1 MLESFII
8 AFSMYSQIPMPNIK
22 WSEKGMRYSMCFF
35 PLVGAVTGFI
45 SVLVFKLCGLLDVGN
60 ILTAALL
67 TVLPVLINGGIH
79 MDGFI
84 DTIDAKHSYKSKEE
98 KLEILKDPH
107 TGAFAVIYACVYFVL
122 VFGLFGEI
130 SRDMTADTILYP
142 AAGYFLSRILSA
154 FSVVTFP
161 KAKKD
166 GSVAAFADAA
176 ERNVR
181 IVLIIEFLM
190 CMAIYLYLSPLMGS
204 LCVFTALIILGY
216 YYIMSKRVFGGI
228 TGDIAGYFVQ
238 LCELGILAVSVIG
251 GENIW
256 R

>member
-8 AFSMYSQIPMPNIK
+8 AFSMYSKIPMPNVK
-22 WSEKGMRYSMCFF
+22 WSENGMKYSMCFF
-35 PLVGAVTGFI
+35 PFVGAVTGLI
-45 SVLVFKLCGLLDVGN
+45 SVLVFKLCGFLNFGN

-98 KLEILKDPH
+98 RLEILKDPH
-107 TGAFAVIYACVYFVL
+107 TGAFAIIYACVYFVL
-122 VFGLFGEI
+122 VFGLFSEI
-130 SRDMTADTILYP
+130 SRDMTADTIFYP

-176 ERNVR
+176 NRNVR
-181 IVLIIEFLM
+181 CVLIIEFLL
-190 CMAIYLYLSPLMGS
+190 CAALYLYLSPIMGG
-204 LCVFTALIILGY
+204 LCVFTALIIFGY

-228 TGDIAGYFVQ
+228 TGDIAGYFLQ
-238 LCELGILAVSVIG
+238 MCELGLMAVSVIG
-251 GENIW
+251 GEKLW
-256 R
+256 L

>member
-8 AFSMYSQIPMPNIK
+8 AFSMYSKIPMPNVK
-22 WSEKGMRYSMCFF
+22 WSERGMRYSMCFF
-35 PLVGAVTGFI
+35 PLVGAVTGLV
-45 SVLVFKLCGLLDVGN
+45 SVLVFRLCGLLNVGN

-84 DTIDAKHSYKSKEE
+84 DTIDAKHSYKTKEE

-107 TGAFAVIYACVYFVL
+107 IGAFAVIYACVYFIS
-122 VFGLFGEI
+122 VFGLFTEI
-130 SRDMTADTILYP
+130 SRDMTANTILYP
-142 AAGYFLSRILSA
+142 AAGYFMSRILSA

-176 ERNVR
+176 KRNVR
-181 IVLIIEFLM
+181 LVLIIEFFL
-190 CMAIYLYLSPLMGS
+190 CTALYLYLSPFMGG
-204 LCVFTALIILGY
+204 LCIFMALIIFGY
-216 YYIMSKRVFGGI
+216 YYIMSRRVFGGI
-228 TGDIAGYFVQ
+228 TGDVAGYFLQ
-238 LCELGILAVSVIG
+238 MCELGILAVSVLYIY
-251 GENIW
+251 IYI
-256 R
+256 

>member
-8 AFSMYSQIPMPNIK
+8 AFSMYSKIPMPNVK
-22 WSEKGMRYSMCFF
+22 WSENGMKYSMCFF
-35 PLVGAVTGFI
+35 PFVGAVTGLI
-45 SVLVFKLCGLLDVGN
+45 SVLVFKLCGFLNFGN

-98 KLEILKDPH
+98 RLEILKDPH
-107 TGAFAVIYACVYFVL
+107 TGAFAIIYACVYFVL
-122 VFGLFGEI
+122 IFGLFSEI
-130 SRDMTADTILYP
+130 SRDMTADTIFYP

-176 ERNVR
+176 KKNVR
-181 IVLIIEFLM
+181 CVLIIEFLL
-190 CMAIYLYLSPLMGS
+190 CAALYLYLSPIMGG
-204 LCVFTALIILGY
+204 LCVFTALIIFGY

-228 TGDIAGYFVQ
+228 TGDIAGYFLQ
-238 LCELGILAVSVIG
+238 MCELGLLAVSVIG
-251 GENIW
+251 GEKLW
-256 R
+256 L